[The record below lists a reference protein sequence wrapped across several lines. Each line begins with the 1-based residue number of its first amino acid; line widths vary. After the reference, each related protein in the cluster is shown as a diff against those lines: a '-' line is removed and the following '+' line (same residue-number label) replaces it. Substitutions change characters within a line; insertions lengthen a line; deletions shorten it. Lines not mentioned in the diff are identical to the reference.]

1 MKVMKQILYF
11 AYGSNL
17 DGRQMRARCAGAEAE
32 ATAILPNHAL
42 AFGGFSHRW
51 GGAVATIV
59 PARGAQVEGL
69 LYRLPPKEIFTLDR
83 YEGCP
88 TSYQRLAKMVTDEHG
103 RRRRAEVY
111 VQPRGGLGLWAPPP
125 RYTQVIRRAYRQLG
139 FDTGSLAAAIEVA
152 Q

>member
-1 MKVMKQILYF
+1 MNQVMYF

-17 DGRQMRARCAGAEAE
+17 DGRQMRARCASAEAE
-32 ATAILPNHAL
+32 ARAFLPNHAL
-42 AFGGFSHRW
+42 AFGGFSRRW

-69 LYRLPPKEIFTLDR
+69 LYRLPPTELSTLDR

-88 TSYQRLAKMVTDEHG
+88 IAYHRLAKMVTDEHG

-111 VQPRGGLGLWAPPP
+111 VQPSGGLALWAPPAGYA
-125 RYTQVIRRAYRQLG
+125 RVIRRAYRQLG
-139 FDTGSLAAAIEVA
+139 FDTGRLAVALEVA
-152 Q
+152 R